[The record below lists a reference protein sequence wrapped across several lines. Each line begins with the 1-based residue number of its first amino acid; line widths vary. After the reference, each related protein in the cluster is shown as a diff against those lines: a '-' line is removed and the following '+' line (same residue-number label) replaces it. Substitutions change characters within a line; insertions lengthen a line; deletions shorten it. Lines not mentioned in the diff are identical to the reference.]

1 MNGDSHMISGWGRA
15 IVRCV
20 AFRPRVDG
28 QLRAA
33 VERRL
38 VRRRRRP
45 CVRNRSWSR
54 TGEPGRSQAREG
66 VPSRLA
72 PALLWAAVLG
82 LASLPLTAGP
92 ALAADPHIEAVS
104 LSSADVAASGV
115 ALGQVTVTTSVR
127 DWTGG
132 EDTAIAVLTRTSAG
146 VPGAPQA
153 MVADLTRTSGVP
165 GSGTYQ
171 GVVPVPS
178 TATGGWRVSAI
189 SEPFSAD
196 RNVIARDPRQ
206 DGVPDALLTVH
217 GTHLPRLRL
226 SVQPQ
231 ILPYPQTQYTV
242 TATFTT
248 DTGAPL
254 AGRPIRFSER
264 PTDDCNLGNGGVPT
278 DANGRAFH
286 TLSWAAASSVC
297 VWAGLPVGP
306 MYYGTAFAGGDIA
319 PRYGVKLA
327 AAPAGTSVK
336 RGASVLVN
344 GNVAAVGTTPL
355 RAAAAGTHVRLQW
368 LFGRTWRNVNL
379 AYVTTSGRFH
389 LVATP
394 PDPGRNIYRVWF
406 PSQGRYVGTITRN
419 LTITTT

>member
-1 MNGDSHMISGWGRA
+1 
-15 IVRCV
+15 
-20 AFRPRVDG
+20 
-28 QLRAA
+28 L
-33 VERRL
+33 
-38 VRRRRRP
+38 
-45 CVRNRSWSR
+45 
-54 TGEPGRSQAREG
+54 
-66 VPSRLA
+66 RLA

-104 LSSADVAASGV
+104 LSSAEVAASGV
-115 ALGQVTVTTSVR
+115 TLGQVTVTTTVQ
-127 DWTGG
+127 DWPGG
-132 EDTAIAVLTRTSAG
+132 EDPALAVLTRTTSGA
-146 VPGAPQA
+146 PGAPQA
-153 MVADLTRTSGVP
+153 MVAALTRTSGVP

-178 TATGGWRVSAI
+178 TATGNWRVSAI
-189 SEPFSAD
+189 RSPFTTD
-196 RNVIARDPRQ
+196 PGEIVRDPRQ
-206 DGVPDALLTVH
+206 DAVPDALLTVH

-226 SVQPQ
+226 SVKPQ
-231 ILPYPQTQYTV
+231 ILPYPQTKYTV

-254 AGRPIRFSER
+254 AGRPIGFDER
-264 PTDDCNLGNGGVPT
+264 PTDGCYLGSGEART

-286 TLSWAAASSVC
+286 TLSWAAAYSVC

-306 MYYGTAFAGGDIA
+306 FYWGTGFASGDIA

-327 AAPAGTSVK
+327 AAPASTSVK

-344 GNVAAVGTTPL
+344 GNVAAVGTTSL

-406 PSQGRYVGTITRN
+406 PSQGRYVGTVTRN
-419 LTITTT
+419 FTITTT

>member
-1 MNGDSHMISGWGRA
+1 
-15 IVRCV
+15 
-20 AFRPRVDG
+20 
-28 QLRAA
+28 
-33 VERRL
+33 
-38 VRRRRRP
+38 
-45 CVRNRSWSR
+45 
-54 TGEPGRSQAREG
+54 
-66 VPSRLA
+66 
-72 PALLWAAVLG
+72 LG
-82 LASLPLTAGP
+82 LASLPLTTGT

-115 ALGQVTVTTSVR
+115 TLGQVTVTTTVQ
-127 DWTGG
+127 DWPGG
-132 EDTAIAVLTRTSAG
+132 EDPALAVLTRTSSG
-146 VPGAPQA
+146 PPGAPGA
-153 MVADLTRTSGVP
+153 MVAALTRTSGVP

-254 AGRPIRFSER
+254 AGRRIGFDER
-264 PTDDCNLGNGGVPT
+264 ATDGCFVGDGGART

-286 TLSWAAASSVC
+286 TVTAALTSSVC
-297 VWAGLPVGP
+297 VWAPLPVGP
-306 MYYGTAFAGGDIA
+306 LYYGTAFASGDIA

-389 LVATP
+389 LVAAP
-394 PDPGRNIYRVWF
+394 PDRGRNIYRVWF
-406 PSQGRYVGTITRN
+406 PSQGGYVGTITRN
-419 LTITTT
+419 FTVTTT